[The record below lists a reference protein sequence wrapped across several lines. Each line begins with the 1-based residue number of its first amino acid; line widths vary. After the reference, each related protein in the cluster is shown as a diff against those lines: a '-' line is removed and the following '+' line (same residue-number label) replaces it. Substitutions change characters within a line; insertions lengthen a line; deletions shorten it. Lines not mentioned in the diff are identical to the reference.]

1 MCPSI
6 PGHKNDNSLFPASL
20 DSSSDQRSESYFSDN
35 LSQEIKDQIFDL
47 PSFLTPEQRHYVGA
61 QLMKIDEPKLGKGIS
76 TLKFESEIEVQK
88 SFIKLAKNYFD
99 GKTLKFESEIE
110 VQKLFIKLAKNY
122 FDGKTT
128 MKAIEYYENI
138 TRNQIDY
145 ICLKFKEFLFVT
157 EGPDP
162 KVEKLSKFFHR

>member
-99 GKTLKFESEIE
+99 GKT
-110 VQKLFIKLAKNY
+110 
-122 FDGKTT
+122 T